1 MTKEEKQMKEQMYE
15 VHPRIPDA
23 FTALKEG
30 RISRREFIRFATLL
44 GMSAALATAC
54 STPAAPVAE
63 EAPAEEAPAEEEEME
78 EEMAEEEMEEEM
90 AEEEEMEEEAMMDGI
105 QRGGTLTIG
114 AQLQLIDHPARLSWI
129 EGANVVRQVAEYLTL
144 TDPDNITTPYLL
156 ESWEANADVSEWT
169 LNIRQGVKFNNG
181 DELNADDVM
190 FNFSQW
196 LDEEVGSSMLGLLSY
211 LDGMNSVEKVDDYT
225 IKLTLTSP
233 NIGVPEHLFHY
244 PAAIM
249 HRSFEGDFIA
259 QPIGTGPFTLT
270 EFSDGERA
278 VLTRREDYWQMG
290 EDGESLPYLDEVVYV
305 SIDKDASVAG
315 IQSGQVDTFYNPR
328 PADWLALKDNPDMVV
343 QPAST
348 AQTLILRARV
358 DQGPPW
364 DDVRVRNALRKIQNR
379 EKILSLAYFGEG
391 DLGVDA
397 HVAPVHPAYD
407 PRPIPEYDPEG
418 AKALLEEWAADTGG
432 SLPIRA
438 TIVTKNDEGEQEY
451 AEALKEDAAGTGFE
465 FDLDITEASGYWE
478 RWDQVPLGITAW
490 THRPLDTMVIPLA
503 YIGDADGVPVPW
515 NETRWVDD
523 EFSAILKEAE
533 ATLDVSA
540 RREKIGQL
548 MDIFQ
553 ERGPIGLAFFKST
566 WRIHTTRAHNLPGHP
581 TSYDL
586 LNETWVSG

>member
-1 MTKEEKQMKEQMYE
+1 MTKEDKQIKEQMYE

-23 FTALKEG
+23 FNALKEG

-54 STPAAPVAE
+54 STPAAPVVEEAAEVVAEVAE
-63 EAPAEEAPAEEEEME
+63 EAEEMVEEVVEEAEE
-78 EEMAEEEMEEEM
+78 
-90 AEEEEMEEEAMMDGI
+90 MMGGI

-114 AQLQLIDHPARLSWI
+114 AELQLIDHPARLSWV

-144 TDPDNITTPYLL
+144 TDPDNVTTPFLL

-169 LNIRQGVKFNNG
+169 LNLREGIKFNNG
-181 DELNADDVM
+181 DELTADDVM

-196 LDEEVGSSMLGLLSY
+196 LDEEVGSSMLGQLSY

-315 IQSGQVDTFYNPR
+315 LQSGQVDTFHNPR
-328 PADWLALKDNPDMVV
+328 PADWLALKDNSDMVV
-343 QPAST
+343 KPVST
-348 AQTLILRARV
+348 AQTLILRMRV
-358 DQGPPW
+358 DQGAPW
-364 DDVRVRNALRKIQNR
+364 DDVRVRNALKKIQNR
-379 EKILSLAYFGEG
+379 EKILSLAWFGEG

-397 HVAPVHPAYD
+397 HVSPVHPAYD
-407 PRPIPEYDPEG
+407 PREIPAYDPEG

-432 SLPIRA
+432 ALPIRA
-438 TIVTKNDEGEQEY
+438 TIVTKNDEGEKEY
-451 AEALKEDAAGTGFE
+451 AESLKEDAADTGFE
-465 FDLDITEASGYWE
+465 FDLDITEASGYWD
-478 RWDQVPLGITAW
+478 RWAEVPLGITAW
-490 THRPLDTMVIPLA
+490 THRPLDTQVIPLA
-503 YIGDADGVPVPW
+503 YIADADGVPVPW

-523 EFSAILKEAE
+523 EFMAVLKEAE
-533 ATLDVSA
+533 ATLDVTA

-553 ERGPIGLAFFKST
+553 ERGPIGVSFFKSI
-566 WRIHTTRAHNLPGHP
+566 WRIHTTRVHDLPGHP

-586 LNETWVSG
+586 LSEVWVSAA

>member
-1 MTKEEKQMKEQMYE
+1 MKKEEKQMKEQMYE
-15 VHPRIPDA
+15 IHPRIPDA
-23 FTALKEG
+23 FSAFKEG

-54 STPAAPVAE
+54 STPAPVEEAAETVEEAVEEVVEEAE
-63 EAPAEEAPAEEEEME
+63 EMVDEVM
-78 EEMAEEEMEEEM
+78 
-90 AEEEEMEEEAMMDGI
+90 GFS
-105 QRGGTLTIG
+105 RGGTLTIG
-114 AQLQLIDHPARLSWI
+114 SELQLIDHPARLSWI

-144 TDPDNITTPYLL
+144 TDPDNITTPWLL

-169 LNIRQGVKFNNG
+169 LNLRQGILFNNG
-181 DELNADDVM
+181 DELTADDIM
-190 FNFSQW
+190 FNFGQW
-196 LDEEVGSSMLGLLSY
+196 LDPQVGSSMLGLLSY

-278 VLTRREDYWQMG
+278 VVTRREDYWQMG
-290 EDGESLPYLDEVVYV
+290 EDGEPLPYLDEVVYV

-315 IQSGQVDTFYNPR
+315 LQSGQVDTFYAPR
-328 PADWLALKDNPDMVV
+328 PADFLALKDNPDMVV
-343 QPAST
+343 QAAST

-358 DQGPPW
+358 DTDPW
-364 DDVRVRNALRKIQNR
+364 SDVRVRNALRKVQNR
-379 EKILSLAYFGEG
+379 EKILSLAWFGEG

-407 PRPIPEYDPEG
+407 PRPVPEYDPEG
-418 AKALLEEWAADTGG
+418 ARALLEEWAADTGN

-438 TIVTKNDEGEQEY
+438 TIVTKNNEGEQEY
-451 AEALKEDAAGTGFE
+451 AEALKEDAADTGFE
-465 FDLDITEASGYWE
+465 FDLDITEASGYWD
-478 RWDQVPLGITAW
+478 RWAEVPLGITAW

-503 YIGDADGVPVPW
+503 YIADAEGNPVPW
-515 NETRWVDD
+515 NETRWVDE
-523 EFSAILKEAE
+523 EFSAVLKEAE

-553 ERGPIGLAFFKST
+553 ERGPIGVAFFKSA
-566 WRIHTTRAHNLPGHP
+566 WRIHTTRVHNLPAHP
-581 TSYDL
+581 TAYDL
-586 LNETWVSG
+586 LNETWVDAA

>member
-1 MTKEEKQMKEQMYE
+1 MTKEDKQLKEQMHE
-15 VHPRIPDA
+15 VHPRIPEA

-54 STPAAPVAE
+54 STPATPVVEEAVEAVQEVAE
-63 EAPAEEAPAEEEEME
+63 EAEEMVEEVVEEAEE
-78 EEMAEEEMEEEM
+78 
-90 AEEEEMEEEAMMDGI
+90 MMGGI

-129 EGANVVRQVAEYLTL
+129 EGANVVRQVAEYLTF
-144 TDPDNITTPYLL
+144 TDPDNITTPHLL
-156 ESWEANADVSEWT
+156 DRWEANADVSEWT
-169 LNIRQGVKFNNG
+169 LYLKQGIKFNNG
-181 DELNADDVM
+181 DELTADDVM

-196 LDEEVGSSMLGLLSY
+196 LDPEEGSSMLGLLSY

-249 HRSFEGDFIA
+249 HRSFEGDFIQ

-278 VLTRREDYWQMG
+278 VVTRREDYWQIG
-290 EDGESLPYLDEVVYV
+290 EDGDPLPYLDEVVYV

-315 IQSGQVDTFYNPR
+315 IQSGQVDSFYNPS
-328 PADWLALKDNPDMVV
+328 PANWLALKDIDGMVV
-343 QPAST
+343 QAAST
-348 AQTLILRARV
+348 AQTLILRMRV
-358 DQGPPW
+358 DVEPW
-364 DDVRVRNALRKIQNR
+364 NDVRVRNALRKVQNR
-379 EKILSLAYFGEG
+379 EKILSLSYFGEG

-407 PRPIPEYDPEG
+407 PREIPEYDPEG

-451 AEALKEDAAGTGFE
+451 AEALKEDSADTGFE
-465 FDLDITEASGYWE
+465 FDLDITEPGGYWE
-478 RWDQVPLGITAW
+478 RWVEVPLGITAW

-503 YIGDADGVPVPW
+503 YIADAEGAPVPW

-523 EFSAILKEAE
+523 EFSAVLKEAE

-553 ERGPIGLAFFKST
+553 ERGPIGLSFFKST
-566 WRIHTTRAHNLPGHP
+566 WRIHTSRVHNLPGHP

-586 LNETWVSG
+586 LDKTWVSA

>member
-1 MTKEEKQMKEQMYE
+1 MTKEDKQIKEQMYE

-54 STPAAPVAE
+54 STPAAPVVE
-63 EAPAEEAPAEEEEME
+63 EAPAEVVAEEEVVEEVVE
-78 EEMAEEEMEEEM
+78 EEMAEEE
-90 AEEEEMEEEAMMDGI
+90 MMDGI
-105 QRGGTLTIG
+105 QRGGTLTMG
-114 AQLQLIDHPARLSWI
+114 AQLQLLDHPARLSWV

-144 TDPDNITTPYLL
+144 TDPDNITTPHLL

-169 LNIRQGVKFNNG
+169 LNIRKGIKFNNG
-181 DELNADDVM
+181 DELDADDVM

-196 LDEEVGSSMLGLLSY
+196 LDPEVGSSMLGLLSY
-211 LDGMNSVEKVDDYT
+211 LDGMNSVERVDDYT

-249 HRSFEGDFIA
+249 HRSFEGDFIQ

-270 EFSDGERA
+270 EFTDGERA

-290 EDGESLPYLDEVVYV
+290 EDGASLPYLDEVVYV
-305 SIDKDASVAG
+305 SIDKDASIAG
-315 IQSGQVDTFYNPR
+315 LQSGQVDSFYNPR
-328 PADWLALKDNPDMVV
+328 PADWLALKDNSDMVV
-343 QPAST
+343 QSAST
-348 AQTLILRARV
+348 AQTLILRMRV
-358 DQGPPW
+358 DLEPW
-364 DDVRVRNALRKIQNR
+364 NDVRVRNALRKIQNR

-418 AKALLEEWAADTGG
+418 AKALLEEWAAETGA
-432 SLPIRA
+432 SLPLRA

-451 AEALKEDAAGTGFE
+451 AEALKEDAAGSGFE
-465 FDLDITEASGYWE
+465 FDLDITEAGGYWD
-478 RWDQVPLGITAW
+478 RWVEVPLGITAW

-503 YIGDADGVPVPW
+503 YIADADGVPVPW

-533 ATLDVSA
+533 ATLDVTA

-548 MDIFQ
+548 MDIMQ
-553 ERGPIGLAFFKST
+553 ERGPIGLAFFKSS
-566 WRIHTTRAHNLPGHP
+566 WRIHSTRVHNLPGHP

-586 LNETWVSG
+586 LNETWVSAA